1 MRLSRVVYA
10 LVKGLVRGILVVYC
24 RLSVRGRERVP
35 RAGGVLLAANHC
47 SYLDPPAVAVSSP
60 RRVNFVAREELF
72 QVPVF
77 RSLITVLGA
86 HRVARGKV
94 DRAIFRTVETL
105 LNQGEAVL
113 IFPEGTRSPD
123 ARLMALEPG
132 VAFLARR
139 TGAPIV
145 PVGVVGTQRAMPY
158 HSMLLRPAKVTV
170 QFGAP
175 IPVERGHASRESI
188 EPVLE
193 QLRAALCALLPEEM
207 RPSASESEKELQ

>member
-10 LVKGLVRGILVVYC
+10 IVIGFVRGLLFVVC
-24 RLSVRGRERVP
+24 RLSARGREQVP
-35 RAGGVLLAANHC
+35 RSGGVLLAANHC
-47 SYLDPPAVAVSSP
+47 SFLDPPAVAAATP
-60 RRVNFVAREELF
+60 RRITFVAREELF
-72 QVPVF
+72 RVPVLGP
-77 RSLITVLGA
+77 LITMCGA
-86 HRVARGKV
+86 HPVARGKV
-94 DRAIFRTVETL
+94 DRAIFRTVEML
-105 LNQGEAVL
+105 LKRGEAVL
-113 IFPEGTRSPD
+113 IFPEGTRSSD

-175 IPVERGHASRESI
+175 IRVAQGHASRASI

-193 QLRAALCALLPEEM
+193 QLRAALQALLPEEM
-207 RPSASESEKELQ
+207 R